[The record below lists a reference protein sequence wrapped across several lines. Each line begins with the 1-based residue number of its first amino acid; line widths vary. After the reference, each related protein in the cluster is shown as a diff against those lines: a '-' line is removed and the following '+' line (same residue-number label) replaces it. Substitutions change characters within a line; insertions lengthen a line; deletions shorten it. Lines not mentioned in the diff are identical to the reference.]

1 MKRTLL
7 AVGPSQRPRR
17 VAFAAGEPTND
28 QYRNNAGEPD
38 RHQPQVGAIDSS
50 YMVASADEYRPNA
63 GESTDNNVVQNQVG

>member
-7 AVGPSQRPRR
+7 AVALAAAAAT
-17 VAFAAGEPTND
+17 VFAAGEPAND

-38 RHQPQVGAIDSS
+38 RHQPQVGATDSS
-50 YMVASADEYRPNA
+50 YMVASADQYRPNA